1 MPSCPKCK
9 APYKTEKWL
18 NKHLE
23 KCGKKKHFESCG
35 KKKRAPISG
44 ELRYQVWKKYVGK
57 YLKTKCF
64 CCRMNEITPFTYYN
78 TFQAGHIISD
88 HDGGKTSIENL
99 LPICRDCNMLMGSE
113 HWDVYVERNNFPL
126 RCCGENPPIQ
136 KYEKGI
142 IWIQSLVRMWL
153 ERKNPNSAWRI
164 AWHLKHSAGLY
175 PPKSVVISELI
186 QPNLIG

>member
-1 MPSCPKCK
+1 MPFTCPKCK

-18 NKHLE
+18 NKH
-23 KCGKKKHFESCG
+23 FENCG
-35 KKKRAPISG
+35 KKKRASENCGKKKKRASISG
-44 ELRYQVWKKYVGK
+44 ELRYQVWEKYIGK

-64 CCRMNEITPFTYYN
+64 CCRINEITPFTYHN

-88 HDGGKTSIENL
+88 RDGGKTSIENL
-99 LPICRDCNMLMGSE
+99 IPICRDCNMLMGSE
-113 HWDVYVERNNFPL
+113 HLDVYAERNNFPL

-164 AWHLKHSAGLY
+164 AWKKKLILS
-175 PPKSVVISELI
+175 PPSNRFQNNGVFNV
-186 QPNLIG
+186 